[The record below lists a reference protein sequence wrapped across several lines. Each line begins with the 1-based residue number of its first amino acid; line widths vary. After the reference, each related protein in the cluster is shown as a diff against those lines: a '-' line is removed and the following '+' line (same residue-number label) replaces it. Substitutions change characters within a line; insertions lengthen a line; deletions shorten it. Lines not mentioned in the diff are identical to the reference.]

1 MKLIKTILLFLATFS
16 SLVCIAQKVGDSYSK
31 VYPAEK
37 IKLQSTFASDR
48 EYVIHVTNTIDSII
62 PGKKYP
68 VLYYTDA
75 WSAVDLFNIMGNVL
89 ASSKEIE
96 PVILVGISFDTNMD
110 EWLKLRSQDFNPNL
124 TNPDSTN
131 GAKNFLN
138 FIKKQLM
145 PYVEQHYPADP
156 TDKGLYGYSAGG
168 IFATW
173 VLKEDPTL
181 FKKIGLG
188 SPSLGWEGLL
198 LKDQKLL
205 NNISDL
211 QDIKVF
217 VEYATL
223 ETELRKS
230 GAEAIYEL
238 LKANENIEVAKFILD
253 GSHLSAWPETIVKA
267 LTYLYGKK
275 KESK

>member
-1 MKLIKTILLFLATFS
+1 
-16 SLVCIAQKVGDSYSK
+16 
-31 VYPAEK
+31 
-37 IKLQSTFASDR
+37 
-48 EYVIHVTNTIDSII
+48 
-62 PGKKYP
+62 
-68 VLYYTDA
+68 
-75 WSAVDLFNIMGNVL
+75 
-89 ASSKEIE
+89 
-96 PVILVGISFDTNMD
+96 
-110 EWLKLRSQDFNPNL
+110 
-124 TNPDSTN
+124 
-131 GAKNFLN
+131 
-138 FIKKQLM
+138 M

-156 TDKGLYGYSAGG
+156 TDKGLYGFSAGG

-181 FKKIGLG
+181 FKRIGLG

-211 QDIKVF
+211 QDLKVF
-217 VEYATL
+217 VEYGTL
-223 ETELRKS
+223 EADLQKS
-230 GAEAIYEL
+230 GAEAIYKL